1 MTLLL
6 RPQGFVRDQGLTL
19 TELLIAMVIF
29 GIFAGLSVVS
39 LGRNLSNERLKAL
52 TRESVA
58 WFEDAK
64 KIAIQNDTPC
74 EVSVDNDQKILSI
87 QSAPSEP
94 VLAQCAGLGYRALQL
109 DQLVHNTAGLQ
120 QCSKALDGTAEPPEI
135 VTSELDSL
143 VDFSCDSGVSQT
155 IFSPRGTLT
164 ESVLL
169 TYRLTQDLDQR
180 CIALVAPSGMI
191 RSGKVKGGHCD
202 FATAY

>member
-6 RPQGFVRDQGLTL
+6 RSQGFGRDQGLTL
-19 TELLIAMVIF
+19 SELLIAMVIF

-87 QSAPSEP
+87 QSAPFEP
-94 VLAQCAGLGYRALQL
+94 VFAQCAGLGFRALEL
-109 DQLVHNTAGLQ
+109 DQVVNNVAGLQ
-120 QCSKALDGTAEPPEI
+120 QCSKVLDSTTEPPEV

-169 TYRLTQDLDQR
+169 TYRLMHDLDQR

-202 FATAY
+202 FTTAY

>member
-6 RPQGFVRDQGLTL
+6 RPQGIGSDQGLTL
-19 TELLIAMVIF
+19 AELLIAMVIF
-29 GIFAGLSVVS
+29 GTFAGLSVVS
-39 LGRNLSNERLKAL
+39 LGRNLTNERLKAL
-52 TRESVA
+52 TRESIA

-74 EVSVDNDQKILSI
+74 EISIDNSQKILSI
-87 QSAPSEP
+87 QSASSEP
-94 VLAQCAGLGYRALQL
+94 VLMQCVGLGFRALVL
-109 DQLVHNTAGLQ
+109 DQVVNNATEFQ
-120 QCSKALDGTAEPPEI
+120 QCSKVLDGTADPPEV
-135 VTSELDSL
+135 VTSKLDSL
-143 VDFSCDSGVSQT
+143 DDFSCDTGVSQT

-169 TYRLTQDLDQR
+169 TYRLTPDLDQR

-202 FATAY
+202 FTTAY